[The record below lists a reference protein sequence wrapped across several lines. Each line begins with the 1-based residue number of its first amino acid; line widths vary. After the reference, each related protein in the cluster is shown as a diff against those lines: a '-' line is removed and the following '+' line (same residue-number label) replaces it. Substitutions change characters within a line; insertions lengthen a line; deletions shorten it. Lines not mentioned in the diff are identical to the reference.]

1 MTTGRWNSR
10 NRITKEIREQI
21 LDAYLDDPIKGIE
34 LAISNGLT
42 AAYANKLAYER
53 GSLPTRD
60 EKLLGRTH
68 LARLSST

>member
-1 MTTGRWNSR
+1 MTTERWNSR
-10 NRITKEIREQI
+10 DRITKEIREQI
-21 LDAYLDDPIKGIE
+21 LDAYLDDPIKGTE

-42 AAYANKLAYER
+42 AAYAYKLAYER
-53 GSLPTRD
+53 GLWPARD